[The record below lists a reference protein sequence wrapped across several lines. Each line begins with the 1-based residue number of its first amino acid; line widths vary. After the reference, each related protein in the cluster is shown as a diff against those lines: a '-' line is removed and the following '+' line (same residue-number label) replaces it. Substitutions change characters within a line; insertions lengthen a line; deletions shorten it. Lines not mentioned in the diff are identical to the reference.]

1 MGGVILLLVVTVDGY
16 EEGENMGKMRE
27 EEKGRVGIGN
37 RREREG
43 YNREREGLWK
53 ERGYCVNECMSV
65 CV

>member
-1 MGGVILLLVVTVDGY
+1 
-16 EEGENMGKMRE
+16 MGKMRE